1 MSKSYD
7 NVEIGCSLLGEE
19 LRPEQ
24 LLSSGQRAEK
34 AGFKFALV
42 SDHFHPW
49 IDAQGQSP
57 FVWSILGA
65 ISQVTK
71 TIHIATGV
79 TCPTIRYHPAI
90 IAQAAATI
98 ATMMPNRFSLGLG
111 SGENLNEHITG
122 TRWPDYD
129 LRANMFE
136 EAVKVIRMLWKGNV
150 VTYYGRFYTID
161 NARVYTLPEK
171 QPNILIAAAGK
182 NAAKLAGKIGDGLIT
197 TSPDPEIIKEFK
209 DNTRIKNPLCYGSF
223 TVCYAEDED
232 KARKTALKH
241 WPNSALPGELG
252 QELKTPKH
260 FEQAVELVDE
270 QTIAEHIICGNDL
283 EQHIKR
289 INKIINAGCNRVY
302 VHQVG
307 QDQDSL
313 MAAYQKQILPFF
325 HQE

>member
-24 LLSSGQRAEK
+24 LLSSAQRAEK

-71 TIHIATGV
+71 TMHIATGV

-260 FEQAVELVDE
+260 FEQAVELVGE